1 MPTNQNRMSFK
12 FVSYMSSQ
20 SRIMSKKSI
29 EEFLFQVREKNK
41 RLTITG
47 VLLLIQG
54 KFVQYI
60 EGPAEEI
67 DKVYESISN
76 DSRHTD
82 MILLDSGDVE
92 NRQFNDWSMAYKE
105 VSDKRIKEII
115 GDENLNLEDVFL
127 NGKDVKNHPVLTVLY
142 DFVKTLSS

>member
-1 MPTNQNRMSFK
+1 
-12 FVSYMSSQ
+12 MSSQ

-41 RLTITG
+41 QLAITG
-47 VLLLIQG
+47 ILLLIQG

-67 DKVYESISN
+67 DKVYNSISK
-76 DSRHTD
+76 DKRHTD
-82 MILLDSGDVE
+82 MILLDSGDLNE
-92 NRQFNDWSMAYKE
+92 RQFNDWSMAYKE
-105 VSDKRIKEII
+105 VNGEQIKQIVGQE
-115 GDENLNLEDVFL
+115 DLNLEDVFL
-127 NGKDVKNHPVLTVLY
+127 NGKDIKNHPVLTVLY

>member
-1 MPTNQNRMSFK
+1 MALK

-20 SRIMSKKSI
+20 SRVMSKKSI

-41 RLTITG
+41 LLTITG

-60 EGPAEEI
+60 EGPEEEI
-67 DKVYESISN
+67 TDVYESISN
-76 DSRHTD
+76 DHRHTD
-82 MILLDSGDVE
+82 MILLDSGDLE
-92 NRQFNDWSMAYKE
+92 ERQFKDWSMAYKE
-105 VSDKRIKEII
+105 VSDKQVKGII
-115 GDENLNLEDVFL
+115 GDEELNLEDIFL
-127 NGKDVKNHPVLTVLY
+127 NSKDHDYHPVLKVLY

>member
-1 MPTNQNRMSFK
+1 MQINQNRMSLK

-29 EEFLFQVREKNK
+29 EDFLFQVRDKNK
-41 RLTITG
+41 RLAITG
-47 VLLLIQG
+47 ILLLIQG

-67 DKVYESISN
+67 DKVYNSISR

-82 MILLDSGDVE
+82 MILLDSGNLSE
-92 NRQFNDWSMAYKE
+92 RQFKNWSMAYK
-105 VSDKRIKEII
+105 VVDQKQIQEII
-115 GDENLNLEDVFL
+115 GEEKLELEDVFL
-127 NGKDVKNHPVLTVLY
+127 NEKDYKNHPVLLVLY
-142 DFVKTLSS
+142 DFVKALSS

>member
-1 MPTNQNRMSFK
+1 MSLK

-20 SRIMSKKSI
+20 SRIMPKKSI
-29 EEFLFQVREKNK
+29 EEFLFHVREKNK
-41 RLTITG
+41 QLTITG

-54 KFVQYI
+54 KFIQYI

-67 DKVYESISN
+67 DKVYKSISN

-82 MILLDSGDVE
+82 LILLDSGNLKE
-92 NRQFNDWSMAYKE
+92 RQFNNWSMAYKE
-105 VSDKRIKEII
+105 VSDKQIKEIV
-115 GDENLNLEDVFL
+115 GNKDLNLEDVFL
-127 NGKDVKNHPVLTVLY
+127 NGKDVKNHPVLLVLH